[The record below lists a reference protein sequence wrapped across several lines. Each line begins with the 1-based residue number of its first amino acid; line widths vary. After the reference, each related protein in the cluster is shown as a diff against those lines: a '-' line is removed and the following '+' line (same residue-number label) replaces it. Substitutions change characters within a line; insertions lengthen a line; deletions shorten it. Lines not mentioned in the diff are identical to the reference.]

1 MHTASVVFIEIKQ
14 YQDLP
19 KDLFSLFKYL
29 GSLPW
34 FRSVSHSEVSFSQDR
49 SKLPALACLGL
60 QNTALIATVDL
71 TPGLLPTPL

>member
-1 MHTASVVFIEIKQ
+1 MHTAAVVFIETKQ
-14 YQDLP
+14 YRDLP

-34 FRSVSHSEVSFSQDR
+34 FRSVSHSEVSVSQDS
-49 SKLPALACLGL
+49 SKLPALTCLRL
-60 QNTALIATVDL
+60 QDTALIATVDL